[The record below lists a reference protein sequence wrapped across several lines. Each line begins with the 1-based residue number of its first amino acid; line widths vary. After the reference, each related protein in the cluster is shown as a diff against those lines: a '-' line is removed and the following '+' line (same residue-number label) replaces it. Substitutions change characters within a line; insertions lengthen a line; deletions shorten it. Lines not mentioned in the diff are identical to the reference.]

1 MSLCPGLGRQGL
13 SRVFLRLSDIGS
25 PDTSSCL
32 EMDEKPFLTTS
43 GVRFLDCF
51 VGGGPQG

>member
-1 MSLCPGLGRQGL
+1 MSLCSRSGRRGL
-13 SRVFLRLSDIGS
+13 SRIFFCLFDIGN

-32 EMDEKPFLTTS
+32 EMEGKPFLTTS

-51 VGGGPQG
+51 IGGSPRG